1 MAGRHN
7 QLVTTYR
14 VGLLLIRA
22 WVEPGSSSPLRAHIR
37 RTTDASL
44 GFEQSSTVAEKDAVV
59 AAVEAW
65 LAEILADSLTC
76 EDDSCNL
83 SDT

>member
-1 MAGRHN
+1 
-7 QLVTTYR
+7 
-14 VGLLLIRA
+14 
-22 WVEPGSSSPLRAHIR
+22 
-37 RTTDASL
+37 L

-59 AAVEAW
+59 AAVQAW
-65 LAEILADSLTC
+65 LAEMLADSLTG